1 MKRLLTVLFAL
12 MLALALVPA
21 AYADETPEG
30 ERALFTVVGIR
41 FDSDNKAAELA
52 LSCKELHYSESEG
65 REIYYYTT
73 TNVTVYPASETSVML
88 LSDGTER
95 GNALLESLSA
105 FKDIPLGAVVEVTW
119 SGMIAET
126 YPPQL
131 EGISAICF
139 TGADTDYTDEEI
151 EAERSAMNE
160 MRSDGIKYPE
170 PTAEEPEPAPEEPEP
185 APEEPDPTDTNPKT
199 GASEIVALVGVL
211 AWGAC
216 VVAGKGR

>member
-12 MLALALVPA
+12 MLALTLAAA

-30 ERALFTVVGIR
+30 ESALFTVVGIR

-52 LSCKELHYSESEG
+52 LSRKESQYSESEG

-73 TNVTVYPASETSVML
+73 TNVTVYPGSETSVML

-105 FKDIPLGAVVEVTW
+105 FKDIPLGTVVEVTW

-170 PTAEEPEPAPEEPEP
+170 PSTGQPEPASEEPEP

-216 VVAGKGR
+216 VVAGKEK

>member
-1 MKRLLTVLFAL
+1 MKRLLTALFAL

-41 FDSDNKAAELA
+41 FDSDNRAVELA
-52 LSCKELHYSESEG
+52 LSRKESHYSESEG

-73 TNVTVYPASETSVML
+73 TNVTVYPGSETSVML
-88 LSDGTER
+88 LNDGSEQ
-95 GNALLESLSA
+95 GNALLKSISA
-105 FKDIPLGAVVEVTW
+105 FEDIPLGAVVEVTW

-160 MRSDGIKYPE
+160 MRSEGIKYPE
-170 PTAEEPEPAPEEPEP
+170 PSAGQPEP

-216 VVAGKGR
+216 VVAGKEK

>member
-41 FDSDNKAAELA
+41 FDSDNRAVELA
-52 LSCKELHYSESEG
+52 LSRKESHYSESEG

-73 TNVTVYPASETSVML
+73 TNVTVYPGSETSVML
-88 LSDGTER
+88 MSDGSER
-95 GNALLESLSA
+95 GNALLERISA
-105 FKDIPLGAVVEVTW
+105 FEDIPLGAVVEVTW

-151 EAERSAMNE
+151 ETERSAMNE

-170 PTAEEPEPAPEEPEP
+170 PSAEQPEPAPEEN
-185 APEEPDPTDTNPKT
+185 DPSDTNPKT

-216 VVAGKGR
+216 VVAGKER

>member
-12 MLALALVPA
+12 MLALALAPA

-30 ERALFTVVGIR
+30 ESALFTVVGIR
-41 FDSDNKAAELA
+41 FDSDNKATELA

-73 TNVTVYPASETSVML
+73 TNVTVYPGSETSVML
-88 LSDGTER
+88 LSDGSER
-95 GNALLESLSA
+95 GNALLESISA
-105 FKDIPLGAVVEVTW
+105 FEDIPLGAVVEVTW

-139 TGADTDYTDEEI
+139 TEADTDYTDEEI

-170 PTAEEPEPAPEEPEP
+170 PSTGQPEPAPEEN
-185 APEEPDPTDTNPKT
+185 DPTDTNPKT

-216 VVAGKGR
+216 VVAGKER